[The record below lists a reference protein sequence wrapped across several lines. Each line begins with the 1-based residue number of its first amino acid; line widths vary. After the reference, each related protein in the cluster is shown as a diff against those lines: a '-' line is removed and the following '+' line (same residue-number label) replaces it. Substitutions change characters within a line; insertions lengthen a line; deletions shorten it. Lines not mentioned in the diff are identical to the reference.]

1 MWIDKASPLRKKL
14 LQSKLDKISKGEVYC
29 DYPIKFSIK

>member
-29 DYPIKFSIK
+29 EYPMNFSKK